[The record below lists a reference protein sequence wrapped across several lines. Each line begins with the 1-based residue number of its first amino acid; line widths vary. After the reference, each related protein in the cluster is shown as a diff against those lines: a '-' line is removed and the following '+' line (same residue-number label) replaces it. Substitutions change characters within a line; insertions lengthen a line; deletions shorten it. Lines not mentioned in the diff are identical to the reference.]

1 MDNKKTKN
9 DLILVGVLIGVLL
22 LVGGAMLLFRSEG
35 DMVVVTVDGEVYAS
49 YPLSKNTEV
58 DILTG
63 ENGTQVNRL
72 VIKDGKAFVETA
84 TCPDGICASHKPI
97 SHDGESIICLPHKVV
112 VAVESEK

>member
-1 MDNKKTKN
+1 MADKKIRN
-9 DLILVGVLIGVLL
+9 DLILVGALIGVLL
-22 LVGGAMLLFRSEG
+22 LVGGGLLLLRSEG
-35 DMVVVTVDGEVYAS
+35 DTVVVTVNGEEYAT

-63 ENGTQVNRL
+63 ENGEQVNRL
-72 VIKDGKAFVETA
+72 VIKDGKAFVASA

-112 VAVESEK
+112 VTVGSEE